1 MTVTH
6 RIAVVGFVAL
16 CVLVVAAA
24 AGVAALTGGSGTA
37 DATVDTFEPRV
48 AVGNESADAFGESGE
63 VVTCNDRGPMPGN
76 AALEG
81 RLELSRPAGDEGPPN
96 AAYRVAVT
104 VDVDLITDSLN
115 VSLPPG
121 ESTRW
126 FLPTVVDQPNGLSG
140 GDQVTVRARVVTDGE
155 TVASA
160 NRTVTVAERERPCAE
175 SDGG

>member
-1 MTVTH
+1 MRRRH
-6 RIAVVGFVAL
+6 LALVGFAAL

-24 AGVAALTGGSGTA
+24 AGLAALTGESGTA

-81 RLELSRPAGDEGPPN
+81 RLELSRPAGDEGPRDAP
-96 AAYRVAVT
+96 YRVIVT
-104 VDVDLITDSLN
+104 VGDGLITDSLN